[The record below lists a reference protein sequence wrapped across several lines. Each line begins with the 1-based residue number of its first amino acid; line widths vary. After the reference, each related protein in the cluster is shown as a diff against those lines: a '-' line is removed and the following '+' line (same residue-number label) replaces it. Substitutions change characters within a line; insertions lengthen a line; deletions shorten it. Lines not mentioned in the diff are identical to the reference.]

1 MLTQM
6 KNVRNMPTSAS
17 DSNSQGSHEQSN
29 ESKMFDIM
37 MGSDNDIDNL
47 FG

>member
-6 KNVRNMPTSAS
+6 KNVRDIPTSAS
-17 DSNSQGSHEQSN
+17 DSNNQGETKDANSQL
-29 ESKMFDIM
+29 FD
-37 MGSDNDIDNL
+37 DILGIDSSVDNL